1 MKPNPR
7 KKDNKSAESEQIP
20 GYPIYPAG
28 EDIYNKQKEEPYIE
42 TEDSSLDSGL
52 DIPGAELD
60 DADELIGEEDEENNY
75 YSLADDDNTDLD
87 ENASER

>member
-28 EDIYNKQKEEPYIE
+28 EDIYNKQK
-42 TEDSSLDSGL
+42 
-52 DIPGAELD
+52 
-60 DADELIGEEDEENNY
+60 
-75 YSLADDDNTDLD
+75 
-87 ENASER
+87 